1 MNDVSTCF
9 PSRTVP
15 TGRLHYCQDSQLLG
29 GGAYDE
35 IMPGVFHGVTGDFS
49 PLLSG

>member
-15 TGRLHYCQDSQLLG
+15 TGRLHYCQDSRNYS
-29 GGAYDE
+29 GAV
-35 IMPGVFHGVTGDFS
+35 PTTKCRGVIYGVTGDFS